1 MFEIPDPINPDVAA
15 WALAI
20 AIFLT
25 GSVFGAAITY
35 IIMR

>member
-1 MFEIPDPINPDVAA
+1 MFDDMSPDTAA
-15 WALAI
+15 WVLAI